1 MEENNY
7 SANNSDIAIKQSY
20 TELLFCLNKY
30 KEILPSLNKKLEELE
45 LENRTLKEQMN
56 QFKEEIKNKKFDLLN
71 IKEKENTELKNSIEL
86 YQKEKEELI
95 NKKNIISAENDILKN
110 DIISIGQIL
119 KSEASK
125 KEDENKD
132 KTIEEKEE
140 GDLVEEL
147 FKQLIKSRNIIDF
160 LSKEK

>member
-1 MEENNY
+1 
-7 SANNSDIAIKQSY
+7 
-20 TELLFCLNKY
+20 
-30 KEILPSLNKKLEELE
+30 
-45 LENRTLKEQMN
+45 MN

-119 KSEASK
+119 KSETSK
-125 KEDENKD
+125 KQDENKD

>member
-1 MEENNY
+1 M
-7 SANNSDIAIKQSY
+7 
-20 TELLFCLNKY
+20 
-30 KEILPSLNKKLEELE
+30 EELE

-119 KSEASK
+119 KSETSK
-125 KEDENKD
+125 KQDENKD